1 MNYFHWIAGTLLVL
15 IWLSRVVDTTRGVR
29 TLTNISLPEWD
40 RKSATPAGHPRI
52 AIIVPARNEEASIE
66 QALAQ
71 LLALDYDNYEVIA
84 VNDRSTDRTGEIIDA
99 VAKSC
104 SDERP
109 RPSPSGLSGRVVE
122 DTRPYLD
129 SDALG
134 QLKVIHIRELAPG
147 WMGKAHAMWTAARN
161 AANCDW
167 LLFTDADVMFRPDC
181 LRRAIAYAEAERAD
195 HVVLF
200 PRTVMKRPGE
210 KMMLAFFQL
219 MFVFGHR
226 PWKVADPKA
235 KDHIGVGAFN
245 LVRRSVYEAIGTYEA
260 LRFEVV
266 DDMKLGKVIKN
277 AGFRQRNVLGNDL
290 LEIRWAMGARGVV
303 RNLTK
308 NFFAV
313 MSFQWWRAVL
323 FCAAAAIGNVL
334 PFLGVFLAHGW
345 TRALYAIALAC
356 IFFLYVGMSV
366 YSDVRPWYFLLHPL
380 GTLLFI
386 YTMLR
391 SMLFTL
397 WRGGVEWRGT
407 LYPLDELR
415 KGLV

>member
-1 MNYFHWIAGTLLVL
+1 MTYFHWITGSLLAL
-15 IWLSRVVDTTRGVR
+15 IWLSRVIDAAIGVR
-29 TLTNISLPEWD
+29 TLTNISRPEWD
-40 RKSATPAGHPRI
+40 RNPATPIGNPGV
-52 AIIVPARNEEASIE
+52 AIIVPARNEEGSIE
-66 QALAQ
+66 QALQ
-71 LLALDYDNYEVIA
+71 RLLALDYDNYEIIA
-84 VNDRSTDRTGEIIDA
+84 INDRSSDRTGEIMDA
-99 VAKSC
+99 MGSC
-104 SDERP
+104 SGGPPGPPASAAGAERNPGTSTPP
-109 RPSPSGLSGRVVE
+109 RLTVVH
-122 DTRPYLD
+122 
-129 SDALG
+129 
-134 QLKVIHIRELAPG
+134 IHELPPN
-147 WMGKAHAMWTAARN
+147 WMGKAHAMWTAASQTD
-161 AANCDW
+161 ADW

-181 LRRAIAYAEAERAD
+181 LRRALTYAAAERAD
-195 HVVLF
+195 HLVLF
-200 PRTVMKRPGE
+200 PRTIMKRPGE

-245 LVRRSVYEAIGTYEA
+245 LVRRKVYETVGTYEA

-290 LEIRWAMGARGVV
+290 LEIRWARGARGVV

-313 MSFQWWRAVL
+313 MSFQWWRAIGFCIAAVVL
-323 FCAAAAIGNVL
+323 NIM
-334 PFLGVFLAHGW
+334 PFAGTFWAHDW
-345 TRALYAIALAC
+345 ARAPYAIALTC
-356 IFFLYVGMSV
+356 MFFLYAGMSV
-366 YSDVRPWYFLLHPL
+366 YSDVRPWYFFLHPL
-380 GTLLFI
+380 STALFI

-407 LYPLDELR
+407 LYPLEGLR

>member
-1 MNYFHWIAGTLLVL
+1 MNYFHWITGALLTL
-15 IWLSRVVDTTRGVR
+15 IWLSRVVDTSFGVR
-29 TLTNISLPEWD
+29 SLTNISKPEWD
-40 RKSATPAGHPRI
+40 RRPATPAGNPRV

-66 QALAQ
+66 QALTR
-71 LLALDYDNYEVIA
+71 LLALDYANYEVIA
-84 VNDRSTDRTGEIIDA
+84 IDDRSTDQTGQIMDN
-99 VAKSC
+99 VARGC
-104 SDERP
+104 SDGRP
-109 RPSPSGLSGRVVE
+109 RPSAREAGA
-122 DTRPYLD
+122 D
-129 SDALG
+129 SDSG
-134 QLKVIHIRELAPG
+134 TNPHPRLKIVHIHDLPPG
-147 WMGKAHAMWTAARN
+147 WMGKAHAMWSAGRQTEA
-161 AANCDW
+161 DW

-200 PRTVMKRPGE
+200 PRTIMKRPGE

-219 MFVFGHR
+219 LFVFGHR

-245 LVRRSVYEAIGTYEA
+245 LVRRKVYEAVGTYEA

-266 DDMKLGKVIKN
+266 DDMKFGKVIKN

-313 MSFQWWRAVL
+313 MSFQWWRAIG
-323 FCAAAAIGNVL
+323 FCVAATILNVI
-334 PFLGVFLAHGW
+334 PFVGIIAAHGW
-345 TRALYAIALAC
+345 ERVPYAISLTC
-356 IFFLYVGMSV
+356 IFFLYAGMSI
-366 YSDVRPWYFLLHPL
+366 YSDVRPWYFLLHPI
-380 GTLLFI
+380 GTALFI

-397 WRGGVEWRGT
+397 GRGGVEWRGT
-407 LYPLDELR
+407 LYPLEELR

>member
-1 MNYFHWIAGTLLVL
+1 M
-15 IWLSRVVDTTRGVR
+15 D
-29 TLTNISLPEWD
+29 
-40 RKSATPAGHPRI
+40 
-52 AIIVPARNEEASIE
+52 
-66 QALAQ
+66 ALASASQ
-71 LLALDYDNYEVIA
+71 
-84 VNDRSTDRTGEIIDA
+84 
-99 VAKSC
+99 
-104 SDERP
+104 
-109 RPSPSGLSGRVVE
+109 GR
-122 DTRPYLD
+122 
-129 SDALG
+129 
-134 QLKVIHIRELAPG
+134 LKVIHIRELPEG
-147 WMGKAHAMWTAARN
+147 WMGKAHAMWTAARH
-161 AANCDW
+161 ADCDW
-167 LLFTDADVMFRPDC
+167 LLFTDADVMFRADC
-181 LRRAIAYAEAERAD
+181 LRRAIAYAETEPTD
-195 HVVLF
+195 HLVLF
-200 PRTVMKRPGE
+200 PRTIMKRPGE

-245 LVRRSVYEAIGTYEA
+245 LVRRSVYEAVGTYQA

-323 FCAAAAIGNVL
+323 FCVAAAIGNWM
-334 PFLGVFLAHGW
+334 PFVGVITAQGW
-345 TRALYAIALAC
+345 ARTPYAIALAC
-356 IFFLYVGMSV
+356 ILFLYAGMSV
-366 YSDVRPWYFLLHPL
+366 YSDVRTWYFVLHPVS
-380 GTLLFI
+380 TMLFI

-391 SMLFTL
+391 SMIFTL
-397 WRGGVEWRGT
+397 WNGGVEWRGT
-407 LYPLDELR
+407 RYPLEELR

>member
-1 MNYFHWIAGTLLVL
+1 
-15 IWLSRVVDTTRGVR
+15 
-29 TLTNISLPEWD
+29 
-40 RKSATPAGHPRI
+40 
-52 AIIVPARNEEASIE
+52 
-66 QALAQ
+66 
-71 LLALDYDNYEVIA
+71 
-84 VNDRSTDRTGEIIDA
+84 
-99 VAKSC
+99 
-104 SDERP
+104 
-109 RPSPSGLSGRVVE
+109 
-122 DTRPYLD
+122 
-129 SDALG
+129 
-134 QLKVIHIRELAPG
+134 
-147 WMGKAHAMWTAARN
+147 MGKAHAMWTAAGT
-161 AANCDW
+161 AADCEW

-195 HVVLF
+195 HVILF

-226 PWKVADPKA
+226 PWRVADPKA

-245 LVRRSVYEAIGTYEA
+245 LVRRSVYDAVGTYKA

-313 MSFQWWRAVL
+313 MSFQWWRAIG
-323 FCAAAAIGNVL
+323 FCLAAVIANVL
-334 PFLGVFLAHGW
+334 PFLGVFLAHGAA
-345 TRALYAIALAC
+345 RIPYAIALAS
-356 IFFLYVGMSV
+356 IFFLYVGMSI
-366 YSDVRPWYFLLHPL
+366 YSDVRPWYFFLHPL

-391 SMLFTL
+391 SMIFTL